1 MGYDS
6 LELEKFQKNLKELL
20 KKWSSKLLNLL
31 VHILSIMFLDTA
43 FSPNLKKLLNQ
54 TGQRR
59 IDEIVCSPIITV
71 YIRFSC

>member
-6 LELEKFQKNLKELL
+6 LELEKFQKNLKGLL

-43 FSPNLKKLLNQ
+43 FSPNLKKTSQSN
-54 TGQRR
+54 RSEKDR
-59 IDEIVCSPIITV
+59 
-71 YIRFSC
+71 